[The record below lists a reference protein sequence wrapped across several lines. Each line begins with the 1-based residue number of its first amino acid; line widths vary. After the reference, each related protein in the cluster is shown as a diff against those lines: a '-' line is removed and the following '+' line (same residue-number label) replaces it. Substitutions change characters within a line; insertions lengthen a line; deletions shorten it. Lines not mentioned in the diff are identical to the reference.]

1 MDANDE
7 RYQEEQEDRL
17 DRAGMAVEL
26 AVLAVICKR
35 LAKVDES
42 TTYAV
47 ARAWQA
53 QDMSTI
59 AGLLKAGSAMLRARS
74 DSAMNDVASSSD
86 KWAEE
91 FYAAAGV
98 RQRKVLDDPFLSET
112 LGMGRRAADTAVDRL
127 CRTSVI
133 GLVAP
138 DGSVKRMDEAY
149 RDAIDAAILS
159 IRTNNYES
167 VITDV
172 VRRLSKGG
180 LRVMYESGATRELYA
195 AVTENVMDGFRG
207 TMQKVRNQ
215 QAVQFKADGVE
226 VSAHGLCAEDHLP
239 YQGRQF
245 SNAEFAE
252 IQKKLKRP
260 IAQGMN
266 CRHTVTGVILG
277 VSTKAYRPEELE
289 AMRKASRRKT
299 GFKTADGHEL
309 TAYEFSQWQRR
320 EETQIRKDK
329 AQARLF
335 EKAGLDKEAKRYEE
349 SARLRLER
357 YRKASRAARVE
368 TREERTR
375 VYEWKL

>member
-26 AVLAVICKR
+26 AVLSVICKR
-35 LAKVDES
+35 LAKVGED
-42 TTYAV
+42 TTYAM

-53 QDMSTI
+53 QDMSAI
-59 AGLLKAGSAMLRARS
+59 GSLLKAGAALLRARS
-74 DSAMNDVASSSD
+74 DSAMDDVASSSD

-98 RQRKVLDDPFLSET
+98 RQRKVLEDPFLSET
-112 LGMGRRAADTAVDRL
+112 LGMGRRAAESAVDRL
-127 CRTSVI
+127 CRTSVM
-133 GLVAP
+133 GLVSP
-138 DGSVKRMDEAY
+138 NGTVKRMDEAY
-149 RDAIDAAILS
+149 KDAIDAAIRS
-159 IRTNNYES
+159 IRTKNYEA

-172 VRRLSKGG
+172 VRQLSKGG

-195 AVTENVMDGFRG
+195 AVTMNVMDGFRG
-207 TMQKVRNQ
+207 TMQQVRNQ
-215 QAVQFKADGVE
+215 QAVQFKANGVE
-226 VSAHGLCAEDHLP
+226 VSAHGMCAEDHLP

-245 SNAEFAE
+245 SNEEFAE

-277 VSTKAYRPEELE
+277 VSTKAYKPEELDSMKRE
-289 AMRKASRRKT
+289 SRRKT

-335 EKAGLDKEAKRYEE
+335 EKAGLTKEAKKYEDAAK
-349 SARLRLER
+349 SRLER
-357 YRKASRAARVE
+357 YRKASRLAKVE

>member
-1 MDANDE
+1 MDAADE

-26 AVLAVICKR
+26 AVLSVICAR
-35 LAKVDES
+35 LAKVDPS
-42 TTYAV
+42 TTYAM

-59 AGLLKAGSAMLRARS
+59 SKLLEAGAALLKKRS
-74 DSAMNDVASSSD
+74 DSAMDDVAETSD

-91 FYAAAGV
+91 FYVAAGV
-98 RQRKVLDDPFLSET
+98 AQKKVTEDPFLSAT
-112 LGMGRRAADTAVDRL
+112 LGMGKGANDRNVDRL

-133 GLVAP
+133 GLVTP
-138 DGSVKRMDEAY
+138 DGRVKRMDEAY
-149 RDAIDAAILS
+149 KDIIDSVIRSIKTQSYEDAILAA
-159 IRTNNYES
+159 
-167 VITDV
+167 
-172 VRRLSKGG
+172 VRQLSKGG

-195 AVTENVMDGFRG
+195 AVTMNVMDGFRG

-215 QAVQFKADGVE
+215 QAVQFKANGVE
-226 VSAHGLCAEDHLP
+226 VSAHGMCAEDHLP
-239 YQGRQF
+239 YQGLQF
-245 SNAEFAE
+245 SNEEFAE
-252 IQKKLKRP
+252 IQKKLRRP

-266 CRHTVTGVILG
+266 CRHMVTGVVLG
-277 VSTKAYRPEELE
+277 VSTKAYRPEELD
-289 AMRKASRRKT
+289 AMKRRSQRKT

-335 EKAGLDKEAKRYEE
+335 EKAGLKDAAREMER
-349 SARLRLER
+349 SAEDRLNR
-357 YRKASRAARVE
+357 YRKASRLAKVE